1 MGPMAGPSARS
12 IPGAAE
18 APGRAE
24 APGWAQALVI
34 ATASRL
40 FSIAIVFGSW
50 ALHIPGGRGEFPNP
64 FTMWD
69 GEWYTYIAVN
79 GYHAQ
84 AVVKTTYGPGYHDF
98 AFFPAWP
105 MVIRAL
111 SLDNQ
116 LPVDLVSPIAANLLF
131 LIASVS
137 VWSVLE
143 RVGGRSIARWGLAL
157 LAFSPAAFIFSVGYS
172 EPLFLVFVSRFFVAA
187 EERLEIR
194 SGLLALGA
202 QLTRVTG
209 AALAF
214 ASLPDLFHRETRRQA
229 LLVILACVVAF
240 GAWWAW
246 IAVLT
251 NNPTGYMLGT
261 PSWWLNQRP
270 TPIPVG
276 LGAFF
281 DRDQWTDPI
290 AAVLLVLVALGGRWL
305 YQRGAIRMALFVF
318 AVLASCMLDTQT
330 VMPRLLLI
338 AFPAFGGMAAILPSN
353 RWRWL
358 LLAAFAATEVV
369 FGAFVTQRHIV
380 P

>member
-1 MGPMAGPSARS
+1 MADRPARS
-12 IPGAAE
+12 IPG
-18 APGRAE
+18 
-24 APGWAQALVI
+24 WVQALLIGV
-34 ATASRL
+34 ASRI
-40 FSIAIVFGSW
+40 FSIAIVYGSW
-50 ALHIPGGRGEFPNP
+50 ALQIPSGRGQFPNP

-69 GEWYTYIAVN
+69 GQWYTYIAVN

-84 AVVKTTYGPGYHDF
+84 AVVQTPFGPGYHDF

-105 MVIRAL
+105 MLIRAL
-111 SLDNQ
+111 SLGNQ
-116 LPVDLVSPIAANLLF
+116 LPVDVVAPIAANILF
-131 LIASVS
+131 LIAAIS
-137 VWSVLE
+137 VWAVLE

-172 EPLFLVFVSRFFVAA
+172 EALYLVFVSRFFVAID
-187 EERLEIR
+187 ERLDVR
-194 SGLLALGA
+194 TGLLALGA

-214 ASLPDLFHRETRRQA
+214 ASLPDLFNRETRRRG
-229 LLVILACVVAF
+229 LLVIAACVIGF
-240 GAWWAW
+240 GAWWTW
-246 IAVLT
+246 IALLT

-281 DRDQWTDPI
+281 DRDEWTDPI
-290 AAVLLVLVALGGRWL
+290 AAGLLLLVALGGRWL
-305 YQRGAIRMALFVF
+305 YKRHETRLALFVF
-318 AVLASCMLDTQT
+318 AVLGSCMLDTQT

-338 AFPAFGGMAAILPSN
+338 AFPAFGGMAAMLPAN
-353 RWRWL
+353 RLRWG
-358 LLAAFAATEVV
+358 LLAMFAATQIV
-369 FGAFVTQRHIV
+369 FGSMVTQRYIV